1 MIEKINYN
9 IECPTDIPYQWN
21 GTNLPSL
28 PICIFIKLYYNIL
41 CFIIL
46 KIVQIKR
53 NIKKLQSKNIV
64 YNNSEECETLNIYF
78 KLHKSMITCNI
89 DVIRLPFFA
98 IVLLPIY
105 SFKLKIFNL
114 NNIIMYQIKSLNI
127 IKKTNKRTIFYI
139 HGGGFISGDFA
150 GFKGF
155 VSKLSH
161 LTNYSVYFPQYRL
174 APEHSL
180 EEMLTDCYE
189 AYKYVSNL
197 YEEVII
203 MGDSAGGHLCF
214 LLLNKIYKTN
224 ILRPYKII
232 LFSPLVDLNCNTNSY
247 NNNKKIDPILDPII
261 IKEVIKMTPMK
272 YIYNIKPNINY
283 PPILIFIGKNE
294 IIVDDSINYVKK
306 ANKLGLKIELIIE
319 DVFHSW
325 QFFDIPESK
334 KTFTNLLKFLE

>member
-1 MIEKINYN
+1 
-9 IECPTDIPYQWN
+9 
-21 GTNLPSL
+21 
-28 PICIFIKLYYNIL
+28 
-41 CFIIL
+41 
-46 KIVQIKR
+46 
-53 NIKKLQSKNIV
+53 
-64 YNNSEECETLNIYF
+64 
-78 KLHKSMITCNI
+78 
-89 DVIRLPFFA
+89 
-98 IVLLPIY
+98 
-105 SFKLKIFNL
+105 
-114 NNIIMYQIKSLNI
+114 
-127 IKKTNKRTIFYI
+127 
-139 HGGGFISGDFA
+139 
-150 GFKGF
+150 
-155 VSKLSH
+155 
-161 LTNYSVYFPQYRL
+161 
-174 APEHSL
+174 
-180 EEMLTDCYE
+180 MLTDCYE

-224 ILRPYKII
+224 ISRPYKVI